1 MKRIS
6 KILILAILC
15 TVCLVLLA
23 CGKIDSIHFETEPR
37 KTYVQGQEFTLEDA
51 VIVATSKDKTT
62 PVDMAEVSISGY
74 NKDQLGSQTVTITYG
89 EQTLTHTVTVIPRI
103 ALEGITRDYFI
114 GDSFDKTKGRLRVA
128 DDNGNTKS
136 VNMSEEAVIVEGFDS
151 SSAGPKTITVK
162 YGNYTGTANVTV
174 YSAETIEL
182 TSKPKKT
189 TYYSH
194 DTEFVITGAFF
205 TVTANNGSLTRMIEV
220 TPDMVT
226 GFQEAIKSATM
237 EHMDTPLRQTVKFNY
252 LGKSF
257 DFNITVRF
265 SGVSLALLRSEEL
278 KDVTPETATQEQNE
292 IALDALLVYADLT
305 PTEQKLVSDEAI
317 QKLLEIGI
325 AYGAKVFADEAE
337 TYSETIRLGFTK
349 DSETKRLQGKINI
362 IATSYDAVVRDLER
376 LEDPFETLLSLG
388 ATLYELKEEF
398 YFKKIGDKTVDEILC
413 NVFEPSAIEDVL
425 TAFEMLIEL
434 HEILVVVPDDWTR
447 ASLADYENDIR
458 AAVATM
464 NASDYQAF
472 EGSATIYSILSSWRA
487 KDDYFDIIYAYYYQY
502 DRENLVNTLWEKIYL
517 PKPLQELF
525 TIHNLACQEAMNM
538 RVGDDTST
546 FMYYYFRAN
555 EIANTIKASGI
566 TLHTDL
572 YNFFNFDR
580 LISAYLFFGTAKIK
594 DYEINGIAYVYHA
607 SSLLEN
613 GTYDKLLNNFFEL
626 FKLSLQDGF
635 SFEDEKVMELARK
648 MLNNYLE
655 FTPSERFAFLSS
667 LHCDYRITQSTELVL
682 HHTVGE
688 DGILTC
694 FNYFTDLLYSGY
706 REVLSEEAYSVFTRL
721 MEATELYA
729 LRYHNPTLY
738 NGFTDAN
745 GVEHLGFVAFMEAIL
760 ADAAKL
766 EESEKALFT
775 ELLEK
780 MTKEYNNTKTPVTPE
795 INDNTA
801 ALFEDL
807 KAAIEIFYL
816 FYNQAVSE
824 DVEFADKFNY
834 YVIAFSAY
842 ERAKTIA
849 EQILSGANSD
859 VLYAFGYQEVTFNIA
874 VEDAIGVV
882 NATYDY
888 MLDGIGGIFYLTLI
902 RTDIESYNLATIYLT
917 YNVSSFLDHAYDV
930 FVAEVKGEINASY
943 KDQLHALMVEY
954 SKLSNDQIFVLQTI
968 GASKYLFDAI
978 DHCYANSGDDKT
990 ASVVT
995 LFTEAARAY
1004 AVYSLDTK
1012 DTANKTAFVNAFAA
1026 LKDAYTALEDK
1037 TAFDAVLQ
1045 EAYAFFA
1052 AKYALLSLNIFG

>member
-6 KILILAILC
+6 KILVLAILC

-23 CGKIDSIHFETEPR
+23 CGKIDSIRFETEPR

-114 GDSFDKTKGRLRVA
+114 GDTFDKTKGRLRVA

-136 VNMSEEAVIVEGFDS
+136 VNMSDEAVVVEGFDS
-151 SSAGPKTITVK
+151 SSAGSKTVTVK

-174 YSAETIEL
+174 YTAETIEL

-194 DTEFVITGAFF
+194 DTEFSISGAFF

-226 GFQEAIKSATM
+226 GFQPSAATM

-292 IALDALLVYADLT
+292 IALDALLVYADMT
-305 PTEQKLVSDEAI
+305 PTEQKLVSNDAI

-337 TYSETIRLGFTK
+337 TYSETIRLGAVK

-376 LEDPFETLLSLG
+376 LEDPLETLLSLG

-413 NVFEPSAIEDVL
+413 NVFEPSAIEDVI

-434 HEILVVVPDDWTR
+434 HEILVVVPNDWTR

-472 EGSATIYSILSSWRA
+472 EGSATIYSILSSWRE

-525 TIHNLACQEAMNM
+525 TIHNLACQEAMKM
-538 RVGDDTST
+538 RTGDDTST
-546 FMYYYFRAN
+546 FMYYYARAN
-555 EIANTIKASGI
+555 EIAANIKASGVA
-566 TLHTDL
+566 LHTDL

-594 DYEINGIAYVYHA
+594 DQEINGIAYVYHA
-607 SSLLEN
+607 SSLLGN
-613 GTYDKLLNNFFEL
+613 GTYDKLLDNFFEL

-635 SFEDEKVMELARK
+635 TFEDEKVLELARK
-648 MLNNYLE
+648 MMNNYLE
-655 FTPSERFAFLSS
+655 FTPGERFAFLSS
-667 LHCDYRITQSTELVL
+667 LHCDYRITQSGELVL

-688 DGILTC
+688 DDILTC
-694 FNYFTDLLYSGY
+694 FNYFTYLIYSSY
-706 REVLSEEAYSVFTRL
+706 REVLSEEAYSVFSRL

-729 LRYHNPTLY
+729 LRYHNPNLY
-738 NGFTDAN
+738 NGYTDAN
-745 GVEHLGFVAFMEAIL
+745 GTEHIGFLATMEAIL

-766 EESEKALFT
+766 EESEKALFA

-780 MTKEYNNTKTPVTPE
+780 MTKEYNDTKTPPTPE
-795 INDNTA
+795 INDDTA

-807 KAAIEIFYL
+807 KAAIETFYE
-816 FYNQAVSE
+816 FYNQATSE
-824 DVEFADKFNY
+824 DVEAADKFKY

-849 EQILSGANSD
+849 AEILATENSD
-859 VLYAFGYQEVTFNIA
+859 VLYAYGYQEATFSLLVDQTVGEA
-874 VEDAIGVV
+874 R
-882 NATYDY
+882 ATYDY
-888 MLDGIGGIFYLTLI
+888 MLDGIGGIFYLTML
-902 RTDIESYNLATIYLT
+902 RTEVESYNLCTVYLT

-930 FVAEVKGEINASY
+930 LLAEFRGKIDASY

-954 SKLSNDQIFVLQTI
+954 SKFTNDQISVLEMI
-968 GASKYLFDAI
+968 GASEYLFGAI
-978 DHCYANSGDDKT
+978 DSYYEAAGNAEIT
-990 ASVVT
+990 SVVK
-995 LFTEAARAY
+995 LFTDAARAY
-1004 AVYSLDTK
+1004 AVYSVDTK
-1012 DTANKTAFVNAFAA
+1012 VAENKTAFVDAFAA
-1026 LKDAYTALEDK
+1026 LKNAYEGLADA